1 MSEVGPADRSRLLQ
15 SKRAEGSGIVAS
27 RKRKLR
33 EFFAVCDAEGP
44 LPQVTYLD
52 VDAPP
57 TSAPEAHFLDVCD
70 ILQNRLFDE
79 AHLPPRRQLRSDT
92 LKLRSAQQ
100 GAAVEPRSADAARKP
115 AKHGRDGSRKGA
127 AATPQDDVDGEV
139 PAVNGDKET
148 ATEGA
153 TPMQRST
160 SKGSQTDLPPATA
173 QVLDEIGDKPIDN
186 EDKPEPEPHDE
197 SIRSEDLE
205 AERVEKVVESP
216 PGSPGVDPLK
226 VLPVT
231 AEDAANLRQPF
242 LVEGLGSHDVKHK
255 AATVH
260 LPPREVQEERLLQQ
274 KNAALEKKEQI
285 GRLTIDPP
293 QQDGE
298 VVSSPESTVDA
309 HSATTPAMHEA
320 STDTSP
326 DNESSRFDHDR
337 LDKDDGPQTPPALR
351 DSADNT
357 RDRDEH
363 DKILKAQ
370 MEISRADILG
380 SSPTS
385 AEAQLRE
392 EQQAASVAAQR
403 DQPADE
409 EDWESED
416 KEREAEKEKED
427 EEDKHE
433 DVQGGTE
440 QLTQEANEVV
450 QDTVED
456 EDEVVG
462 VPNPEDEPMQ
472 DAPEL
477 PPHKSPA
484 RTEVPDSEGEEQTTS
499 PPEPMDVDRSTTAV
513 KDSDELKPTDEKLPD
528 ASAQAFTT
536 AEQPADQSI
545 DESKDVSS
553 KPSVPEPQNSS
564 AGPSSTSPNRSPE
577 KITTRVASGAVKHK
591 SVSEI
596 LGEIPQ
602 PNTSNLEVRRS
613 DKCLLESDH
622 LQTSTRSTPSSIS
635 STARIRTLAER
646 AKEKE
651 RSRLSTVVFA
661 KQPSNALV
669 QSSKS
674 TKETE
679 DYFTP
684 LFYAMASGAT
694 RGNQSLDALLQS
706 AHKTI
711 TTANAYVPI
720 HENQTAKVLKRIYN
734 LQSSNKWS
742 LRQPKR
748 APEPNR
754 PTTHWDVLLQEM
766 KWMRTDFRE
775 ERKWKM
781 TAAKNL
787 AYDCAEL
794 VELRA
799 RLRDQAELQL
809 SELEVCEIKEALSL
823 LQVNAKPPPNPK
835 APAAMQGIAMDGAAD
850 QDMEPVPEFMPSM
863 ESDSPEEDFEE
874 EQNHI
879 NLFDTVSPTAIFGL
893 QDNDVVFGLRKTP
906 ITDQLLDELPLYGS
920 PLTVPSSEL
929 PTSEIDPDRVWRR
942 PALPLSKYVEGRME
956 LKTEVAPRKRSRYDY
971 EDEDDE
977 EDDQV
982 VFGDQGPKRVV
993 LPPEKTDV
1001 ALFNPENKHIRDRIH
1016 AGHQFRPPSEYPMP
1030 LQSFFECRTA
1040 SQWTWACDDELRNLV
1055 RDYSYNWSLISS
1067 IMSSKSLFQ
1076 SGYDRRTPWECFE
1089 RWVHLEGLPNDM
1101 QKTHYFRAYTNRL
1114 DTAQRNVAAQAAQ
1127 APAQPN
1133 ASGQIQPFNRRR
1145 STIGYRVD
1153 RKKNNR
1159 HVTLVDAMRKLAKK
1173 RETNLQ
1179 KQQHAAGL
1187 AAMRK
1192 ANEVPQPRAPVHT
1205 PQDFSRLK
1213 LEKENQMKERI
1224 YQMQQRQEAQRKAAL
1239 LQARNAQN
1247 PQQQGLPN
1255 GMHQQRGP
1263 LPANTMGPNGQPN
1276 PAQNLAVAGQN
1287 RPRPGM
1293 PMPGQVPMN
1302 PALQVPQM
1310 QMNGIP
1316 QMAGMQGRLPVPNPP
1331 LDINLVNQ
1339 ARRISEQQRQAVQ
1352 MQQNQQHP
1360 GQSTPMHNSPPNMRL
1375 GVLPQPGFVQNMMP
1389 PYNPNMPNGVASPSQ
1404 NGMNVSTPGASA
1416 SPRVSQSVQQQGPA
1430 IPNSMM
1436 PHVANLEAQIRQR
1449 YPTAT
1454 AEQVQRMAQDALQ
1467 RTLHQQRTAL
1477 SQSAMNAAAGG
1488 TPNPAHARVQPP
1500 VRVPAGMESS
1510 PQLYAQMLSAQ
1521 QEKQQQQAVANAA
1534 NANAVSVNGNGTA
1547 NMGQGQV
1554 QVQNRVQ
1561 SQSPVVGSVPS
1572 HGPSQSPIMNQGQVQ
1587 GQAQT
1592 PTPNQ
1597 IQAQAQAQQPQRSAS
1612 AGSGK

>member
-1 MSEVGPADRSRLLQ
+1 MSEVGPTDRSRLLQ

-33 EFFAVCDAEGP
+33 EFFAVCDAQGP
-44 LPQVTYLD
+44 LPQITYLD

-57 TSAPEAHFLDVCD
+57 TSATEAHFLDVCD

-79 AHLPPRRQLRSDT
+79 ANLPTRRQLRSDT
-92 LKLRSAQQ
+92 LKLRSSQQ
-100 GAAVEPRSADAARKP
+100 GAAVEPRTSPVAHKST
-115 AKHGRDGSRKGA
+115 KNLRDGSKKST
-127 AATPQDDVDGEV
+127 AATTRDDIDGEAPTV
-139 PAVNGDKET
+139 VNGDKES
-148 ATEGA
+148 AINEL
-153 TPMQRST
+153 TPLQRST

-173 QVLDEIGDKPIDN
+173 QELDEIVDETIENADKPQ
-186 EDKPEPEPHDE
+186 PEPHDE
-197 SIRSEDLE
+197 PILSEDLE
-205 AERVEKVVESP
+205 NERVETVVESP

-226 VLPVT
+226 VMPVT
-231 AEDAANLRQPF
+231 AEDAANLRQPY
-242 LVEGLGSHDVKHK
+242 LVEGLGSHDMQHK
-255 AATVH
+255 ATTAH
-260 LPPREVQEERLLQQ
+260 LPPQAVQEERLLQEES
-274 KNAALEKKEQI
+274 KVILEKKDQI
-285 GRLTIDPP
+285 GRLTINPP
-293 QQDGE
+293 QDAE
-298 VVSSPESTVDA
+298 AVSSPGSTVDA

-337 LDKDDGPQTPPALR
+337 LEKEDEPQTPPALR
-351 DSADNT
+351 DSPDDI
-357 RDRDEH
+357 REKEEH

-370 MEISRADILG
+370 IEISRADILG

-392 EQQAASVAAQR
+392 EQRAAEAAAQKDR
-403 DQPADE
+403 LVDGEDRE
-409 EDWESED
+409 EGKEKEKDIGED
-416 KEREAEKEKED
+416 KEG
-427 EEDKHE
+427 DKAKSK
-433 DVQGGTE
+433 DVQDRTE
-440 QLTQEANEVV
+440 QLTHEANEVV
-450 QDTVED
+450 EDTVED

-462 VPNPEDEPMQ
+462 VPNPEDQPMQ

-477 PPHKSPA
+477 PPKESA
-484 RTEVPDSEGEEQTTS
+484 RMEVPDSEAEEQTSS
-499 PPEPMDVDRSTTAV
+499 PPEPMDVDRPTTVKDSDGLKATIENPPETPAQVPTSAEQPVEEPKDVSSTTAV
-513 KDSDELKPTDEKLPD
+513 PEH
-528 ASAQAFTT
+528 Q
-536 AEQPADQSI
+536 
-545 DESKDVSS
+545 
-553 KPSVPEPQNSS
+553 KPSAMPSDTLTPAPE
-564 AGPSSTSPNRSPE
+564 RM
-577 KITTRVASGAVKHK
+577 TTRVASGAMKHK

-596 LGEIPQ
+596 LGEIPR
-602 PNTSNLEVRRS
+602 PNISNLEIKLA
-613 DKCLLESDH
+613 DKCQLDSEAPHPS
-622 LQTSTRSTPSSIS
+622 SRSTPSSLS
-635 STARIRTLAER
+635 CATRLRSLAER

-651 RSRLSTVVFA
+651 RSKLSTVVFA

-669 QSSKS
+669 RSGPKS
-674 TKETE
+674 ARETE

-711 TTANAYVPI
+711 TTTNAYVPI
-720 HENQTAKVLKRIYN
+720 NENQTAKVLKRIYN

-754 PTTHWDVLLQEM
+754 PTTHWDVLLKEM

-794 VELRA
+794 VELKERLGEREELNLTEEEILEIQETLGLIQVKA
-799 RLRDQAELQL
+799 R
-809 SELEVCEIKEALSL
+809 
-823 LQVNAKPPPNPK
+823 PPPKPEA
-835 APAAMQGIAMDGAAD
+835 APAATKDIDMDEAPS
-850 QDMEPVPEFMPSM
+850 QDIVEPVPDFVPST
-863 ESDSPEEDFEE
+863 ESDSHEEDFED
-874 EQNHI
+874 EQSQI
-879 NLFDTVSPTAIFGL
+879 SLFDTVSPTAIFGL
-893 QDNDVVFGLRKTP
+893 QDNDVVFGLRRTP
-906 ITDQLLDELPLYGS
+906 MTDKLLDELPMYGS
-920 PLTVPSSEL
+920 PLAVPASEL
-929 PTSEIDPDRVWRR
+929 PTSEIDPDRDWRR
-942 PALPLSKYVEGRME
+942 SALPLSKYVEGRME

-977 EDDQV
+977 DDDQV
-982 VFGDQGPKRVV
+982 VFGEQGPKRVV

-1067 IMSSKSLFQ
+1067 IMSSKSMFS
-1076 SGYDRRTPWECFE
+1076 SGLDRRTPWECFE

-1114 DTAQRNVAAQAAQ
+1114 ETAQRNVAAQTAQ
-1127 APAQPN
+1127 VPTQPN
-1133 ASGQIQPFNRRR
+1133 AAGQIQALNRRR

-1213 LEKENQMKERI
+1213 QEKEAQMRERMHQI
-1224 YQMQQRQEAQRKAAL
+1224 QQRQEAQRKAAL
-1239 LQARNAQN
+1239 LQARNNAQN
-1247 PQQQGLPN
+1247 PQQQGMMN
-1255 GMHQQRGP
+1255 GMPQQRGP
-1263 LPANTMGPNGQPN
+1263 LPANAIGPNGQPN
-1276 PAQNLAVAGQN
+1276 PGQNLAVAGQN
-1287 RPRPGM
+1287 RPRPGL

-1302 PALQVPQM
+1302 PNLQVPQM
-1310 QMNGIP
+1310 QMNGLP
-1316 QMAGMQGRLPVPNPP
+1316 QQMPGMQGHPRLPVPNPA

-1360 GQSTPMHNSPPNMRL
+1360 GQGAPIHNSPPNMRL

-1416 SPRVSQSVQQQGPA
+1416 SPRVGHSVQQQGQA
-1430 IPNSMM
+1430 LSNGMI
-1436 PHVANLEAQIRQR
+1436 PHVSNLEAQIRQR
-1449 YPTAT
+1449 YPNAT
-1454 AEQVQRMAQDALQ
+1454 AEQVQRMIQESLQ
-1467 RTLHQQRTAL
+1467 RTLNQQRAAL

-1488 TPNPAHARVQPP
+1488 TPNQAHARVQAPA
-1500 VRVPAGMESS
+1500 RVPAGMEHN

-1521 QEKQQQQAVANAA
+1521 QEKQQQQVVANQA
-1534 NANAVSVNGNGTA
+1534 NANAVNINGNA
-1547 NMGQGQV
+1547 NMAQGQV
-1554 QVQNRVQ
+1554 QMQNRVQ
-1561 SQSPVVGSVPS
+1561 SQSPVVGAVPN

-1587 GQAQT
+1587 GQVQPQQT
-1592 PTPNQ
+1592 P
-1597 IQAQAQAQQPQRSAS
+1597 RSTS
-1612 AGSGK
+1612 SGSGK